1 MGLIMDKEFVLLSDN
16 KTLFDKMETH
26 VQGLKHYA
34 FSVLLV
40 NASRGMLLQ
49 RRAASKYH
57 SGGLWSNAC
66 CGHPLNVETYERVCA
81 AAVKLI
87 YNAFCSPWVFN
98 SCRV

>member
-1 MGLIMDKEFVLLSDN
+1 MDKEFVLLSDN
-16 KTLFDKMETH
+16 KTLFDKMEAH

-66 CGHPLNVETYERVCA
+66 CGHPLNVETCERVCA